1 MVWIRTYLRKLKTY
15 IIDTMFNASLNSP
28 AIFINSIAT
37 IGELIDE
44 GLFKL
49 SKDGISFIAAD
60 RAMVAV
66 VDFKISSQAF
76 DKYEID
82 QEQSIGLNVTNFLS
96 ILKRCGSGDKL
107 SLGLKD
113 SKLEVTIEGN
123 SKRRF
128 LVPLL
133 DLRQEE
139 VPPID
144 QLSFSAKAVLKPAI
158 LQSGID
164 DAEIIADA
172 VMFQTLDNKFLMSA
186 AGDVSK
192 TELELEKGNESLLEL
207 MDGNVKSRYPLGY
220 LKKMIKA
227 AKIADVVSVQFGQDY
242 PMKVE
247 FKNEKCQLSF
257 ILAPRV
263 SDD

>member
-1 MVWIRTYLRKLKTY
+1 
-15 IIDTMFNASLNSP
+15 MFKATLNSP

-66 VDFKISSQAF
+66 VDFKISSHAF
-76 DKYEID
+76 DKYEAEQD
-82 QEQSIGLNVTNFLS
+82 QTIGLNVTNFLS
-96 ILKRCGSGDKL
+96 ILKRCGTGDRLTLNLQENKL
-107 SLGLKD
+107 D
-113 SKLEVTIEGN
+113 VIIEN
-123 SKRRF
+123 SSKRKF
-128 LVPLL
+128 TVPLL
-133 DLRQEE
+133 ELRQEE

-144 QLSFSAKAVLKPAI
+144 QLNFTAKAVFKPAI

-172 VMFQTLDNKFLMSA
+172 VMFETSDNKFLMRA
-186 AGDVSK
+186 EGDVSR
-192 TELELEKGNESLLEL
+192 TELELERGNESLIEL
-207 MDGNVKSRYPLGY
+207 QDGGVKARYPLEY

-227 AKIADVVSVQFGQDY
+227 AKISDTVSIQFGQDY
-242 PMKVE
+242 PMKLD

-257 ILAPRV
+257 VLAPRV
-263 SDD
+263 SDSD

>member
-1 MVWIRTYLRKLKTY
+1 
-15 IIDTMFNASLNSP
+15 MFKATLTSP

-44 GLFKL
+44 GIFKL

-82 QEQSIGLNVTNFLS
+82 EEQSIGLNVTNFLS
-96 ILKRCGSGDKL
+96 VLKRCSASDKL
-107 SLGLKD
+107 SLSLLD
-113 SKLEVTIEGN
+113 AKLEVTIEN
-123 SKRRF
+123 SSKRKF

-133 DLRQEE
+133 DLQQEE

-144 QLSFSAKAVLKPAI
+144 QLEFAAKAVVKPSI

-172 VMFQTLDNKFLMSA
+172 VLFETSGNKFLMKA
-186 AGDVSK
+186 EGDISRA
-192 TELELEKGNESLLEL
+192 ELELEKGNEALLEL
-207 MDGNVKSRYPLGY
+207 KDGGAKARYPLEY

-227 AKIADVVSVQFGQDY
+227 AKIADSVSVQFGQDY
-242 PMKVE
+242 PMKLE
-247 FKNEKCQLSF
+247 FNAGDKVRLSMVV
-257 ILAPRV
+257 APRV
-263 SDD
+263 SEGD